1 MDLKWARMIAARLGW
16 PGLAETLRDGASK
29 SRRRRLRRRGVFALS
44 LTFLMALAALLV
56 RSGRAGAWQA
66 SPAAP
71 PAIGLQPLA
80 SGLGSVTSITNA
92 RDSRLFLTIQSGQIK
107 IYSGGAVLPTPFL
120 DVSTLISCCGERGL
134 LSVAFHPLYAANGY
148 LFLYTTNM
156 NGDIEIVRYQRMA
169 SDANRA
175 DPTTRAILLTIP
187 HPINANHN
195 GGQLQFGP
203 DGYLYI
209 GTGDGGSGNDPPC
222 NAQNDAVALGKML
235 RIDVDQNV
243 GVSPFYGIPASNP
256 FAGSPFPRNL
266 FWAKGLR
273 NPFRFSFDRATG
285 DLWIGDVGQGA
296 REEVDFQPQS
306 SAGGQNYG
314 WKVMEGSICGT
325 DGSNGCSSV
334 PPACG
339 STRATRCPSTSTTT
353 ASACAIIGGYVY
365 RGSQDP
371 NLYGTYLYGDE
382 CSGNLWGNGQLLTPT
397 LPGLQTFGEDSVGEI
412 YLGTGGGSL
421 YRLTHPGP
429 LPPTPTPSALPF
441 FTVTPC
447 RVLDTRGAEG
457 LYGGPPLSAGAA
469 RTFVFAGQCGIPTGA
484 KSVSANIVVVNAT
497 NGPGFLTLTAGGA
510 ARPLAST
517 INYNA
522 GRIRANNAIVPLG
535 PLGEAT
541 VFCGQGAG
549 TAHLVIDVNGYLQ

>member
-1 MDLKWARMIAARLGW
+1 MDLNWARMIAARLGW

-29 SRRRRLRRRGVFALS
+29 SQQRRLRRRGALA
-44 LTFLMALAALLV
+44 LAVTFLMALAALLV
-56 RSGRAGAWQA
+56 RSGRAGAGQA

-71 PAIGLQPLA
+71 PTIGLQPLA
-80 SGLGSVTSITNA
+80 SGLGSITSITNA

-120 DVSTLISCCGERGL
+120 DVSTLISCCSERGL

-148 LFLYTTNM
+148 LFLYTTNT

-187 HPINANHN
+187 HPTNANHN

-285 DLWIGDVGQGA
+285 DFWIGDVGQGA

-339 STRATRCPSTSTTT
+339 D
-353 ASACAIIGGYVY
+353 ASYTLPVYEYDHGFGCAIIGGYVY
-365 RGSQDP
+365 RGSQDL

-412 YLGTGGGSL
+412 YLGTGGGGL
-421 YRLTHPGP
+421 YRLTHPGQP
-429 LPPTPTPSALPF
+429 APDSHALGAAVFHGAPVPGAGHARRGGSLRRSAAFGRSNPDVRVRGPVRDSNGREVGVGQYRGRQRDQRPRLPDPDGGRLAAAACFDDQLQ
-441 FTVTPC
+441 
-447 RVLDTRGAEG
+447 RGEDPRQQRDRA
-457 LYGGPPLSAGAA
+457 AGASRA
-469 RTFVFAGQCGIPTGA
+469 RPRC
-484 KSVSANIVVVNAT
+484 S
-497 NGPGFLTLTAGGA
+497 A
-510 ARPLAST
+510 AR
-517 INYNA
+517 
-522 GRIRANNAIVPLG
+522 G
-535 PLGEAT
+535 PERPT
-541 VFCGQGAG
+541 WS
-549 TAHLVIDVNGYLQ
+549 